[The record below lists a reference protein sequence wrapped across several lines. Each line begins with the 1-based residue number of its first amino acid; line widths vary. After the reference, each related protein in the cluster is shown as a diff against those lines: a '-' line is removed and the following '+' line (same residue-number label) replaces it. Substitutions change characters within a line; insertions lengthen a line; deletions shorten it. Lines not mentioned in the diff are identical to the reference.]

1 MIHVAICD
9 DDKELTKNLAQLLRV
24 TADRQDIDVDC
35 DLFFDGSELIRAI
48 TKQQTCFD
56 LIYLDIEMKDID
68 GIHAAQALRNAEL
81 PALIVYISAHE
92 EYWKE
97 LFCTNPFRFLSKPI
111 EEKEFRT
118 VFNEACTEIRKR
130 NGYFNFCYKKAYY
143 RIPLNRITYFES
155 SSRLIRIHL
164 SGCGEERPETL
175 QHQFYGKLSEVEK
188 QMASMNGRFLRV
200 HQSFLI
206 NFDYI
211 KVMSSIE
218 VQMLDGTV
226 FQISENRKKEI
237 LARFCALAEI

>member
-111 EEKEFRT
+111 EEKE
-118 VFNEACTEIRKR
+118 
-130 NGYFNFCYKKAYY
+130 
-143 RIPLNRITYFES
+143 RI
-155 SSRLIRIHL
+155 
-164 SGCGEERPETL
+164 
-175 QHQFYGKLSEVEK
+175 
-188 QMASMNGRFLRV
+188 
-200 HQSFLI
+200 
-206 NFDYI
+206 
-211 KVMSSIE
+211 
-218 VQMLDGTV
+218 
-226 FQISENRKKEI
+226 FQ
-237 LARFCALAEI
+237 LLL